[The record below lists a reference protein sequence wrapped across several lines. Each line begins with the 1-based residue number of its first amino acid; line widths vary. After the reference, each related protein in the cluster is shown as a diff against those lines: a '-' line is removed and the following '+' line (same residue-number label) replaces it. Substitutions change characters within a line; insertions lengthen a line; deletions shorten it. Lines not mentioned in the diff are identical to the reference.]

1 MKKLSNLWSLILAAA
16 LILSSGYQIVAAPVI
31 AQSAVQEQTNKVLS
45 EKTFLSPVNA
55 FGDTTQY
62 VAAVRDDLLCGVS
75 QSRLKIFSKD
85 NVENVISSYW
95 TPYRLPRVFGYYKGY
110 IYLIEANRRIGI
122 FDVRDTR
129 QITFVT
135 KLDIQMHPYAQIEI
149 KDNKLFLVDNNQKA
163 SLIIYSL
170 TNPEAPQEITRYSL
184 PEHLSCGSKV
194 SVSGG
199 TIYVLCKNGFG
210 VLEATDLKSPQLLG
224 SVEIKSKSSLGAFI
238 VKGTYAYVFVAD
250 EVRIFDI
257 SRPEAIEEK
266 TAVKATWCPRAVLR
280 GDYFMA
286 FGGNGVFIY
295 NLSDPSKPRLV
306 RKYHNKI
313 PGGLLIGKEQ
323 DYLVDDTGKAN
334 LVTGLP
340 SFSGAQSRLAFE
352 ADNIVVQGKLAYV
365 FGQGQLRILDINQP
379 WAPEQIASVRASCGS
394 RATILIVGNYLY
406 TPCQILDISNP
417 GKPLKV
423 AQIKGGAGAAIKD
436 NYLLFAKDKSLEIWD
451 IETPAKAAK
460 IKSISCDEQINKVF
474 VHKGILYLGF
484 YKGKLRACRL
494 EDDLTL
500 RKLDEIELAKGT
512 HGFIMDFCQEDDF
525 LYVALNDGGIC
536 SVDIQD
542 PNNLELHARFNT
554 SQFSE
559 QIEVVDAYVYVAD
572 GSGGTLI
579 VDMSKKGY
587 EKIIASYPTTDWT
600 RAIAVSNNYVYS
612 CDSDSGIMIFRSD
625 LPKPNMEQAAAY
637 TDGKSE
643 AEQAKENTGK
653 KEYQPGLQSELLSPA
668 TIKQSKLALER
679 YANTLI
685 AEGALLEPINAIG
698 DNCQYV
704 CAINDGL
711 MCGVSRLRLK
721 IFQRDNVANVLSSYW
736 TKARF
741 PRIFEYYRGYIYLP
755 QSYKGI
761 WVFDARNPIELRL
774 VSKLD
779 VPFGYHANIVVRNDK
794 LLYIDPKEG
803 ALVVL
808 SLTEPAVPLEI
819 SRCALGENMRD
830 KYKANIQI
838 VGDRIYV
845 LGRRCLVVIDGQDLY
860 SPGLLGTVDID
871 SSSGSRALA
880 VNGPYAYVYEN
891 QDPGPNG
898 QIHIFDVSNPEVVEQ
913 KKLVKVAIPG
923 QWERC
928 AVVRDTHIIT
938 FGEGVYIYDITDPLK
953 PQLVRQHYNFIPGD
967 FLIGKDQDYVVDD
980 NGKAKPLTGLPY
992 LVQGYGG
999 RLGFSVDKIAIRDK
1013 FAYIFGGGQLRVFDI
1028 SRPWTP
1034 KQVASL
1040 AGCSAGLASL
1050 PIDDNHIYTPRQIID
1065 ISEPAR
1071 PTVIKKTLSTG
1082 HAVAKTAEHLIIA
1095 TEDSL
1100 HIWDVNSPAE
1110 AKSVDKITLRERA
1123 NTLCF
1128 HQGILYIG
1136 FHKPKLWSC
1145 VLEDDLTLTVLDE
1158 IDLAKSDNGIIMDLC
1173 REGDFLY
1180 VALGRDGVASVDI
1193 RDPQNLTEY
1202 AHFDTAQAQDIEVV
1216 NAYVYIAGGRGGA
1229 IIVDLT
1235 EKGNGREIASYPPA
1249 HWTRAVAVSGNYA
1262 YSGDEEYGITVFV
1275 SNLSNER

>member
-1 MKKLSNLWSLILAAA
+1 MKRPPNLWSLIFASVLIFSLVYRTVPA
-16 LILSSGYQIVAAPVI
+16 LIITRSAA
-31 AQSAVQEQTNKVLS
+31 QEQTNKVLS
-45 EKTFLSPVNA
+45 EEAFLSPVNA

-62 VAAVRDDLLCGVS
+62 VVAISDDLLCGVS

-95 TPYRLPRVFGYYKGY
+95 TPYRLPRVFEYYKGY
-110 IYLIEANRRIGI
+110 IYLVQANRRIGI
-122 FDVRDTR
+122 FDVRDPR

-135 KLDIQMHPYAQIEI
+135 KLDIPMHSYAQIEL
-149 KDNKLFLVDNNQKA
+149 KDNKLFMVDNNQKA

-170 TNPEAPQEITRYSL
+170 ANPEAPQQITRYSL
-184 PEHLSCGSKV
+184 PEHLPCGSKV

-199 TIYVLCKNGFG
+199 TIYVLCSNGLG

-224 SVEIKSKSSLGAFI
+224 SVEIKSKTSLGAFI

-250 EVRIFDI
+250 EIRIFDI

-266 TAVKATWCPRAVLR
+266 TAVKATWCPHAVLR
-280 GDYFMA
+280 GNYFMG

-295 NLSDPSKPRLV
+295 DLSDPLKPKRI
-306 RKYHNKI
+306 RKYYNDI
-313 PGGLLIGKEQ
+313 PGFFLIGKEQ
-323 DYLVDDTGKAN
+323 DYLVDDTGEAKP
-334 LVTGLP
+334 VTGLP
-340 SFSGAQSRLAFE
+340 HFRQVQSRFGFR
-352 ADNIVVQGKLAYV
+352 ADNIVVRDKFAYA
-365 FGQGQLRILDINQP
+365 FASGQLWILDISTPWAPKQISGLRISTGGRDTVLLEDRYLYTPRQIIDISDPAKPTIVKSLKGGSGVTLENKHLFIANRSNLDILDINDP
-379 WAPEQIASVRASCGS
+379 AE
-394 RATILIVGNYLY
+394 ATMV
-406 TPCQILDISNP
+406 
-417 GKPLKV
+417 
-423 AQIKGGAGAAIKD
+423 
-436 NYLLFAKDKSLEIWD
+436 
-451 IETPAKAAK
+451 
-460 IKSISCDEQINKVF
+460 KSISFDEQINKVF

-484 YKGKLRACRL
+484 YRGKLRSCRL

-512 HGFIMDFCQEDDF
+512 HGIIMDFCQEDDF
-525 LYVALNDGGIC
+525 LYAALNEDGIC

-559 QIEVVDAYVYVAD
+559 QIEVVDAYAYVAD
-572 GSGGTLI
+572 GSGGTFI
-579 VDMSKKGY
+579 IDMGEKGY

-600 RAIAVSNNYVYS
+600 RAIAVSDNYVYS
-612 CDSDSGIMIFRSD
+612 CDGDSGIMIFRSNLPELD
-625 LPKPNMEQAAAY
+625 LEQAVAY

-643 AEQAKENTGK
+643 AEQAKENTDK
-653 KEYQPGLQSELLSPA
+653 KEYQTGLQSESLSPA
-668 TIKQSKLALER
+668 TITQSKLALER
-679 YANTLI
+679 YAKTLI

-721 IFQRDNVANVLSSYW
+721 IFQKDNIENVLSSYW

-741 PRIFEYYRGYIYLP
+741 PRIFECYRGYIYLP
-755 QSYKGI
+755 QPYKGI

-774 VSKLD
+774 IRQLD
-779 VPFGYHANIVVRNDK
+779 IPFGYHTNIVVRDDK

-808 SLTEPAVPLEI
+808 SLTDPAVPLEV
-819 SRCALGENMRD
+819 SRCALGTNMRD

-845 LGRRCLVVIDGQDLY
+845 LGQRCLVVIDGQDLY
-860 SPGLLGTVDID
+860 SPRLLGTVDID
-871 SSSGSRALA
+871 SSSGSSALA
-880 VNGPYAYVYEN
+880 VSGPYAYIYDSE
-891 QDPGPNG
+891 DR
-898 QIHIFDVSNPEVVEQ
+898 QIHIFDVSNPE
-913 KKLVKVAIPG
+913 AIEHKAATNAVRGG

-938 FGEGVYIYDITDPLK
+938 FGEGVYIYGITDPLK

-980 NGKAKPLTGLPY
+980 GKAESLTGLPY

-999 RLGFSVDKIAIRDK
+999 RLGFSVDKIAIRNK
-1013 FAYIFGGGQLRVFDI
+1013 FAYVFGGQRLRIFDI
-1028 SRPWTP
+1028 SRPWSP

-1040 AGCSAGLASL
+1040 AGCSVGLASL

-1071 PTVIKKTLSTG
+1071 PTIIKTLSTG
-1082 HAVAKTAEHLIIA
+1082 HAVARTAEHLIIV

-1100 HIWDVNSPAE
+1100 RIWDVQTPAE
-1110 AKSVDKITLRERA
+1110 AKSVKSISLGARA
-1123 NTLCF
+1123 NALCF

-1136 FHKPKLWSC
+1136 FHRPKLWSC

-1193 RDPQNLTEY
+1193 SDPQNLTEY
-1202 AHFDTAQAQDIEVV
+1202 ARLDTTHAQDIEVV
-1216 NAYVYIAGGRGGA
+1216 NAYVYVAGGPGGA
-1229 IIVDLT
+1229 IIVDLS
-1235 EKGNGREIASYPPA
+1235 EKGNERKIASHPPA
-1249 HWTRAVAVSGNYA
+1249 HWTRAVAVSGNYV

>member
-1 MKKLSNLWSLILAAA
+1 MKRPPNLWSLIFASVLIFSLVYRTAPA
-16 LILSSGYQIVAAPVI
+16 LIIT
-31 AQSAVQEQTNKVLS
+31 QSAAQEQTNKVLS
-45 EKTFLSPVNA
+45 EEAFLSPVNA

-62 VAAVRDDLLCGVS
+62 VVAISDDLLCGVS

-95 TPYRLPRVFGYYKGY
+95 TPYRLPRVFEYYKGY
-110 IYLIEANRRIGI
+110 IYLVQANRRIGI
-122 FDVRDTR
+122 FDVRDPR

-135 KLDIQMHPYAQIEI
+135 KLDIPMHSYAQIEL
-149 KDNKLFLVDNNQKA
+149 KDNKLFMVDNNQKA

-170 TNPEAPQEITRYSL
+170 ANPEAPQQITRYSL
-184 PEHLSCGSKV
+184 PEHLPCGSKV

-199 TIYVLCKNGFG
+199 TIYVLCSNGLG

-224 SVEIKSKSSLGAFI
+224 SVEIKSKTSLGAFI

-250 EVRIFDI
+250 EIRIFDI

-266 TAVKATWCPRAVLR
+266 TAVKATWCPHAVLR
-280 GDYFMA
+280 GNYFMG

-295 NLSDPSKPRLV
+295 DLSDPLKPKRI
-306 RKYHNKI
+306 RKYYNDI
-313 PGGLLIGKEQ
+313 PGFFLIGKEQ
-323 DYLVDDTGKAN
+323 DYLVDDTGEAKP
-334 LVTGLP
+334 VTGLP
-340 SFSGAQSRLAFE
+340 HFRQVQSRFGFR
-352 ADNIVVQGKLAYV
+352 ADNIVVRDKFAYA
-365 FGQGQLRILDINQP
+365 FASGQLWILDISTPWAPKQISGLRISTGGRDTVLLEDRYLYTPRQIIDISDPAKPTIVKSLKGGSGVTLENKHLFIANRSNLDILDINDP
-379 WAPEQIASVRASCGS
+379 AE
-394 RATILIVGNYLY
+394 ATMV
-406 TPCQILDISNP
+406 
-417 GKPLKV
+417 
-423 AQIKGGAGAAIKD
+423 
-436 NYLLFAKDKSLEIWD
+436 
-451 IETPAKAAK
+451 
-460 IKSISCDEQINKVF
+460 KSISFDEQINKVF

-484 YKGKLRACRL
+484 YRGKLRSCRL

-512 HGFIMDFCQEDDF
+512 HGIIMDFCQEDDF
-525 LYVALNDGGIC
+525 LYAALNEDGIC

-559 QIEVVDAYVYVAD
+559 QIEVVDAYAYVAD
-572 GSGGTLI
+572 GSGGTFI
-579 VDMSKKGY
+579 IDMGEKGY

-600 RAIAVSNNYVYS
+600 RAIAVSDNYVYS
-612 CDSDSGIMIFRSD
+612 CDGDSGIMIFRSNLPELD
-625 LPKPNMEQAAAY
+625 LEQAVAY

-643 AEQAKENTGK
+643 AEQAKENTDK
-653 KEYQPGLQSELLSPA
+653 KEYQPGLQSESLSPA
-668 TIKQSKLALER
+668 TITQSKLALER
-679 YANTLI
+679 YAKTLI

-721 IFQRDNVANVLSSYW
+721 IFQKDNIENVLSSYW

-741 PRIFEYYRGYIYLP
+741 PRIFECYRGYIYLP
-755 QSYKGI
+755 QPYKGI

-774 VSKLD
+774 IRQLD
-779 VPFGYHANIVVRNDK
+779 IPFGYHTNIVVRDDK

-808 SLTEPAVPLEI
+808 SLTDPAVPLEV
-819 SRCALGENMRD
+819 SRCALGTNMRD

-845 LGRRCLVVIDGQDLY
+845 LGQRCLVVIDGQDLY
-860 SPGLLGTVDID
+860 SPRLLGTVDID
-871 SSSGSRALA
+871 SSSGSSALA
-880 VNGPYAYVYEN
+880 VSGPYAYIYDSE
-891 QDPGPNG
+891 DR
-898 QIHIFDVSNPEVVEQ
+898 QIHIFDVSNPE
-913 KKLVKVAIPG
+913 AIEHKAATNAVRGG

-938 FGEGVYIYDITDPLK
+938 FGEGVYIYGITDPLK

-980 NGKAKPLTGLPY
+980 GKAESLTGLPY

-999 RLGFSVDKIAIRDK
+999 RLGFSVDKIAIRNK
-1013 FAYIFGGGQLRVFDI
+1013 FAYVFGGQRLRIFDI
-1028 SRPWTP
+1028 SRPWSP

-1040 AGCSAGLASL
+1040 AGCSVGLASL

-1071 PTVIKKTLSTG
+1071 PTIIKTLSTG
-1082 HAVAKTAEHLIIA
+1082 HAVARTAEHLIIV

-1100 HIWDVNSPAE
+1100 RIWDVQTPAE
-1110 AKSVDKITLRERA
+1110 AKSVKSISLGARA
-1123 NTLCF
+1123 NALCF

-1136 FHKPKLWSC
+1136 FHRPKLWSC

-1193 RDPQNLTEY
+1193 SDPQNLTEY
-1202 AHFDTAQAQDIEVV
+1202 ARLDTTHAQDIEVV
-1216 NAYVYIAGGRGGA
+1216 NAYVYVAGGPGGA
-1229 IIVDLT
+1229 IIVDLS
-1235 EKGNGREIASYPPA
+1235 EKGNERKIASHPPA
-1249 HWTRAVAVSGNYA
+1249 HWTRAVAVSGNYV

>member
-1 MKKLSNLWSLILAAA
+1 MKRPPNLWSLIFASVLIFSLVYRTVPA
-16 LILSSGYQIVAAPVI
+16 LIITRSAA
-31 AQSAVQEQTNKVLS
+31 QEQTNKVLS
-45 EKTFLSPVNA
+45 EEAFLSPVNA

-62 VAAVRDDLLCGVS
+62 VVAISDDLLCGVS

-95 TPYRLPRVFGYYKGY
+95 TPYRLPRVFEYYKGY
-110 IYLIEANRRIGI
+110 IYLVQANRRIGI
-122 FDVRDTR
+122 FDVRDPR

-135 KLDIQMHPYAQIEI
+135 KLDIPMHSYAQIEL
-149 KDNKLFLVDNNQKA
+149 KDNKLFMVDNNQKA

-170 TNPEAPQEITRYSL
+170 ANPEAPQQITRYSL
-184 PEHLSCGSKV
+184 PEHLPCGSKV

-199 TIYVLCKNGFG
+199 TIYVLCSNGLG

-224 SVEIKSKSSLGAFI
+224 SVEIKSKTSLGAFI

-250 EVRIFDI
+250 EIRIFDI

-266 TAVKATWCPRAVLR
+266 TAVKATWCPHAVLR
-280 GDYFMA
+280 GNYFMG

-295 NLSDPSKPRLV
+295 DLSDPLKPKRI
-306 RKYHNKI
+306 RKYYNDI
-313 PGGLLIGKEQ
+313 PGFFLIGKEQ
-323 DYLVDDTGKAN
+323 DYLVDDTGEAKP
-334 LVTGLP
+334 VTGLP
-340 SFSGAQSRLAFE
+340 HFRQVQSRFGFR
-352 ADNIVVQGKLAYV
+352 ADNIVVRDKFAYA
-365 FGQGQLRILDINQP
+365 FASGQLWILDISTPWAPKQISGLRISTGGRDTVLLEDRYLYTPRQIIDISDPAKPTIVKSLKGGSGVTLENKHLFIANRSNLDILDINDP
-379 WAPEQIASVRASCGS
+379 AE
-394 RATILIVGNYLY
+394 ATMV
-406 TPCQILDISNP
+406 
-417 GKPLKV
+417 
-423 AQIKGGAGAAIKD
+423 
-436 NYLLFAKDKSLEIWD
+436 
-451 IETPAKAAK
+451 
-460 IKSISCDEQINKVF
+460 KSISFDEQINKVF

-484 YKGKLRACRL
+484 YRGKLRSCRL

-512 HGFIMDFCQEDDF
+512 HGIIMDFCQEDDF
-525 LYVALNDGGIC
+525 LYAALNEDGIC

-559 QIEVVDAYVYVAD
+559 QIEVVDAYAYVAD
-572 GSGGTLI
+572 GSGGTFI
-579 VDMSKKGY
+579 IDMGEKGY

-600 RAIAVSNNYVYS
+600 RAIAVSDNYVYS
-612 CDSDSGIMIFRSD
+612 CDGDSGIMIFRSNLPELD
-625 LPKPNMEQAAAY
+625 LEQAVAY

-643 AEQAKENTGK
+643 AEQAKENTDK
-653 KEYQPGLQSELLSPA
+653 KEYQPGLQSESLSPA
-668 TIKQSKLALER
+668 TITQSKLALER
-679 YANTLI
+679 YAKTLI

-721 IFQRDNVANVLSSYW
+721 IFQKDNIENVLSSYW

-741 PRIFEYYRGYIYLP
+741 PRIFECYRGYIYLP
-755 QSYKGI
+755 QPYKGI

-774 VSKLD
+774 IRQLD
-779 VPFGYHANIVVRNDK
+779 IPFGYHTNIVVRDDK

-808 SLTEPAVPLEI
+808 SLTDPAVPLEV
-819 SRCALGENMRD
+819 SRCALGTNMRD

-845 LGRRCLVVIDGQDLY
+845 LGQRCLVVIDGQDLY
-860 SPGLLGTVDID
+860 SPRLLGTVDID
-871 SSSGSRALA
+871 SSSGSSALA
-880 VNGPYAYVYEN
+880 VSGPYAYIYDSE
-891 QDPGPNG
+891 DR
-898 QIHIFDVSNPEVVEQ
+898 QIHIFDVSNPE
-913 KKLVKVAIPG
+913 AIEHKAATNAVRGG

-938 FGEGVYIYDITDPLK
+938 FGEGVYIYGITDPLK

-980 NGKAKPLTGLPY
+980 GKAESLTGLPY

-999 RLGFSVDKIAIRDK
+999 RLGFSVDKIAIRNK
-1013 FAYIFGGGQLRVFDI
+1013 FAYVFGGQRLRIFDI
-1028 SRPWTP
+1028 SRPWSP

-1040 AGCSAGLASL
+1040 AGCSVGLASL

-1071 PTVIKKTLSTG
+1071 PTIIKTLSTG
-1082 HAVAKTAEHLIIA
+1082 HAVARTAEHLIIV

-1100 HIWDVNSPAE
+1100 RIWDVQTPAE
-1110 AKSVDKITLRERA
+1110 AKSVKSISLGARA
-1123 NTLCF
+1123 NALCF

-1136 FHKPKLWSC
+1136 FHRPKLWSC

-1193 RDPQNLTEY
+1193 SDPQNLTEY
-1202 AHFDTAQAQDIEVV
+1202 ARLDTTHAQDIEVV
-1216 NAYVYIAGGRGGA
+1216 NAYVYVAGGPGGA
-1229 IIVDLT
+1229 IIVDLS
-1235 EKGNGREIASYPPA
+1235 EKGNERKIASHPPA
-1249 HWTRAVAVSGNYA
+1249 HWTRAVAVSGNYV